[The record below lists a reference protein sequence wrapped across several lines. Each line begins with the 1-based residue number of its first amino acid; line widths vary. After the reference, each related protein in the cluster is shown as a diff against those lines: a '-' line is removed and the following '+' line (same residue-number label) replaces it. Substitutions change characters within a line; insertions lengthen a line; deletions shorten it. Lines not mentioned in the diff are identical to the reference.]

1 MKFLLRSTGLLLLAL
16 GTFFSSAIAESSRNP
31 AKIQYTTQH
40 DALLAAASFA
50 KLAHGSLILTSGTHS
65 MEPLIH
71 GKTYAV
77 IVKEPF
83 ASINPRDLLV
93 YRGRPNANLPDTMTI
108 LHRAVQ
114 HDKYGW
120 LMSGDNNRWTES
132 WDRVTSDN
140 YSGTVIAL
148 FAFPQA

>member
-1 MKFLLRSTGLLLLAL
+1 MKFLPRQIGLLLLAMGAL
-16 GTFFSSAIAESSRNP
+16 LSTAAAEMAHNP
-31 AKIQYTTQH
+31 SKIEYATQRQ
-40 DALLAAASFA
+40 ALLAASSYA
-50 KLAHGSLILTSGTHS
+50 KLTHGSLILTSGTRS

-77 IVKEPF
+77 IVKLPF
-83 ASINPRDLLV
+83 DSIAQRDLLV
-93 YRGRPNANLPDTMTI
+93 YRGRPNANQADTVTI

-120 LMSGDNNRWTES
+120 LMSGDNNRWSES

-140 YSGTVIAL
+140 YAGTVVAI

>member
-1 MKFLLRSTGLLLLAL
+1 MKFLLRSTGALLLAL
-16 GTFFSSAIAESSRNP
+16 GTLFSSASAESSHNP
-31 AKIQYTTQH
+31 AKIQYATEH
-40 DALLAAASFA
+40 EALLAAASFA

-83 ASINPRDLLV
+83 TSITQRDLLV
-93 YRGRPNANLPDTMTI
+93 YRGRPNANTADTATI

-120 LMSGDNNRWTES
+120 
-132 WDRVTSDN
+132 
-140 YSGTVIAL
+140 
-148 FAFPQA
+148 